1 MITIYSNMQ
10 VNEVIKERIQ
20 WGEPEW
26 LNNTRDINN
35 INDQSTFMY
44 NCICNLITSTTVW
57 QNHEGGQIMTAR
69 KIDA

>member
-35 INDQSTFMY
+35 INDSSTFMY

-57 QNHEGGQIMTAR
+57 
-69 KIDA
+69 

>member
-10 VNEVIKERIQ
+10 VNEVMKERIQ

-35 INDQSTFMY
+35 INDWSTFMY
-44 NCICNLITSTTVW
+44 NCICNF
-57 QNHEGGQIMTAR
+57 
-69 KIDA
+69 

>member
-35 INDQSTFMY
+35 INDWSTFMIIVY
-44 NCICNLITSTTVW
+44 VT
-57 QNHEGGQIMTAR
+57 
-69 KIDA
+69 